1 MAKASLSTRI
11 ACEESPQLPSANMPC
26 PCGSGRKYKA
36 CCRTKDRSWR
46 DFVER
51 MSSGKI
57 PFRAEIRSESGA
69 ASSME
74 VHRASIVRDGIE
86 TVLLDD
92 KIILSTNSVRG
103 ETTPSSVALISIP
116 TDGLSHGTISLVGNA
131 SATNSSEPREIY
143 LSGSQREMKLKSESG
158 LFVVARIETHRD
170 SGVRCF
176 GFLFGA
182 KGQPEVFDANGI
194 KLRPHIA
201 VCPDGNSNF
210 IRLSGHDCEIESI
223 LNYSNCDKEI
233 FPNVLRIRSQAF
245 SEILEVVFS
254 INGGSII
261 LDEMRFIK
269 GF

>member
-1 MAKASLSTRI
+1 MAKASLSKKL
-11 ACEESPQLPSANMPC
+11 ACEHNPQPPSANMPC

-36 CCRTKDRSWR
+36 CCQSDDRSWR
-46 DFVER
+46 DFAER

-57 PFRAEIRSESGA
+57 PFRAEIRSESGV

-92 KIILSTNSVRG
+92 KIILSTNTVRG
-103 ETTPSSVALISIP
+103 ETTPSSAALISIP
-116 TDGLSHGTISLVGNA
+116 TDGLSHGTISLIGNA
-131 SATNSSEPREIY
+131 SATNLSDPREIY
-143 LSGSQREMKLKSESG
+143 LSASKREMKQKSESG
-158 LFVVARIETHRD
+158 LFVVASIKPHRV

-176 GFLFGA
+176 DFLFGV
-182 KGQPEVFDANGI
+182 KGQPEVFDANGN

-201 VCPDGNSNF
+201 VYPDGNSNF
-210 IRLSGHDCEIESI
+210 IRLAGHDCEIESS
-223 LNYSNCDKEI
+223 LHYNNCDKEI
-233 FPNVLRIRSQAF
+233 LPNVLRIRSQAF

-254 INGGSII
+254 IDGGCVI

-269 GF
+269 GV